1 MDMSKE
7 KLICVMLDAGIS
19 AARKI
24 SEIYHGEYEIEYKSD
39 ASPVTSADLASESV
53 ILPMLRRNFPD
64 CSVLSEESAD
74 EDSSIRLTNECGVF
88 IVDPLDG
95 TADFVQRDG
104 EFAVSIG
111 FSQAHRVIAG
121 VIAVPEQK
129 VAYYALKGEGAYKIG
144 FEEYDG
150 GFAFGDGKR
159 LHVSDRACGLHVAV
173 SRTHVAVESD
183 DLLERNRDR
192 IAEVVKIGSCYKGCR
207 IAEGILDVHYRYGDK
222 TKEWDT
228 AAMQVIVTEA
238 GGIFT
243 DLDGREII
251 ANRADYV
258 NRCGFIILNRAES
271 ALK

>member
-7 KLICVMLDAGIS
+7 RLICAMLEAGIS
-19 AARKI
+19 AARRI
-24 SEIYHGEYEIEYKSD
+24 SEIYHGEYEVEYKSD

-53 ILPMLRRNFPD
+53 ILPMLCANFPQ

-74 EDSSIRLTNECGVF
+74 GDSEIRLTNECGVF

-104 EFAVSIG
+104 DFAVSIG
-111 FSQAHRVIAG
+111 FSQAHRMVAG
-121 VIAVPEQK
+121 VIAVPEKK
-129 VAYYALKGEGAYKIG
+129 VAYYAREGEGAYKIG

-150 GFAFGDGKR
+150 GFSFGDGAR
-159 LHVSDRACGLHVAV
+159 LHVSDRVDGLCVAV

-183 DLLERNRDR
+183 DLLARNRDR
-192 IAEVVKIGSCYKGCR
+192 IAEIVKIGSCYKGCR
-207 IAEGILDVHYRYGDK
+207 IAEGVLDVHYRFGEK

-243 DLDGREII
+243 DLDGREIE

-258 NRCGFIILNRAES
+258 NRRGFIILNRPES